1 MPKSGGGQ
9 QQLSEEMMSTGA
21 GVAYFGGA
29 SSSGNGGGVQGMISP
44 QAHLALGSGFQYPRP
59 DEELDELDEVID
71 DS

>member
-1 MPKSGGGQ
+1 
-9 QQLSEEMMSTGA
+9 MSTGA

-44 QAHLALGSGFQYPRP
+44 QAHLALGPGFQYPRP
-59 DEELDELDEVID
+59 DEELDEEEEVVD